1 MTTLALGIDSGSTR
15 SGLALVRL
23 DPDGWLHIDHG
34 AHLDNEADALRWL
47 VTNCHQRLGVIA
59 LETLVGFAYQ
69 AARVQALV
77 ETARFEGRMLELCR
91 ILKAKVVSF
100 GAREVRGELCR
111 SPTASDE
118 QVRIV
123 VEGLT
128 KTRPVLS
135 AEARPHVYDAAAS
148 AILAIIRGS
157 GRKLLLPKPVEQALF
172 LAQRQERAARGAK
185 KKAGAPEA
193 PKRGLTRA
201 QRQRRSTAAT
211 KAWAERRS

>member
-15 SGLALVRL
+15 SGLAMVRL

-34 AHLDNEADALRWL
+34 AHLDNEADAIRWL
-47 VTNCHQRLGVIA
+47 VTNCHQRLGVVA
-59 LETLVGFAYQ
+59 LERIHGFAYE
-69 AARVQALV
+69 AKRVQALI

-91 ILKAKVVSF
+91 VLKTKVVAF
-100 GAREVRGELCR
+100 AAREVRGELCR

-135 AEARPHVYDAAAS
+135 AEARPHVYDAAAA
-148 AILAIIRGS
+148 AILAIVRGS
-157 GRKLLLPKPVEQALF
+157 GRKLLLPKAVEQALF

-193 PKRGLTRA
+193 PKRVLTRA
-201 QRQRRSTAAT
+201 QRSRRSAAST